1 LLSRYV
7 LHRLIQAIPTIVG
20 VILIVFFMVR
30 VLPGDPAT
38 VIAGMEAT
46 TEEVERIRHEL
57 GLDQPLFIQLITYV
71 LRLLQGDLGI
81 SARTG
86 APVLTEILAR
96 LPNTITLAI
105 VAQVLSTFIGI
116 VAGIAAALKPYSIRS
131 HFVTC
136 VSLIGVSIPVFWLG
150 LMLIL
155 IFSVNLQWLPAGGAG
170 TPAHMVLPALSL
182 ALLFS
187 GNIMRVTRSSMLEVL
202 GQSYVRTARSKGLH
216 ERVVIYRHAL
226 KNALIPIVTISGVQF
241 GMLLSGAV
249 LVETVFAW
257 PGMGRLLV
265 DSILARDY
273 PMVQGCV
280 LIFGLLFIFVN
291 IMVDII
297 YAYIDPR
304 VRELLWMGRLQ

>member
-1 LLSRYV
+1 
-7 LHRLIQAIPTIVG
+7 
-20 VILIVFFMVR
+20 
-30 VLPGDPAT
+30 
-38 VIAGMEAT
+38 
-46 TEEVERIRHEL
+46 
-57 GLDQPLFIQLITYV
+57 
-71 LRLLQGDLGI
+71 
-81 SARTG
+81 
-86 APVLTEILAR
+86 
-96 LPNTITLAI
+96 
-105 VAQVLSTFIGI
+105 
-116 VAGIAAALKPYSIRS
+116 
-131 HFVTC
+131 
-136 VSLIGVSIPVFWLG
+136 
-150 LMLIL
+150 
-155 IFSVNLQWLPAGGAG
+155 
-170 TPAHMVLPALSL
+170 
-182 ALLFS
+182 
-187 GNIMRVTRSSMLEVL
+187 MLEVL